1 MLPEIRNYY
10 FKRDL
15 ITNLLS
21 QFSEEEMKVQIKGL
35 NNCVY
40 WLIGHLT
47 SSRLS
52 MLKILELPYDLD
64 IPLDYFKKGSP
75 GKYNT
80 DWPALTDILD
90 NFHMM
95 GNNIFKLFNK
105 NVDGIMKKEMKYLL
119 SDEKATVGD
128 NIEFLIFHEDYHFG
142 QIGLILKLLNKKG
155 IGV

>member
-1 MLPEIRNYY
+1 MLPEIRYYY

-52 MLKILELPYDLD
+52 ML
-64 IPLDYFKKGSP
+64 
-75 GKYNT
+75 N
-80 DWPALTDILD
+80 
-90 NFHMM
+90 
-95 GNNIFKLFNK
+95 
-105 NVDGIMKKEMKYLL
+105 L
-119 SDEKATVGD
+119 S
-128 NIEFLIFHEDYHFG
+128 
-142 QIGLILKLLNKKG
+142 LKLHTRKMTHMANQ
-155 IGV
+155 VS